1 MNCMKCG
8 RETQSG
14 KAFCPD
20 CLAIMAEYPVKPGT
34 PIHIPK
40 RKEYEENKQSR
51 RKKEISPE
59 EYVERLRV
67 QLRWLSVVAVALLA
81 AVVLL
86 GLLLFRDYLL
96 PQEEQD
102 APVSRNYTV
111 TQDDG
116 SMER

>member
-8 RETQSG
+8 RESQSG

-40 RKEYEENKQSR
+40 RKEYE
-51 RKKEISPE
+51 
-59 EYVERLRV
+59 ERLRV